1 MCYYTVQA
9 KTYKENFHAERTHRE
24 AIKTELD
31 NTKDQSTISIHRLEA
46 RVIEFE
52 RERNLAPDQ
61 CRREL
66 RKLKEEYKAAQEQL
80 KAFNII
86 GITTRTT
93 LKQEILAYKQ
103 ELDEERKKVEQMQ
116 ASVNALNVQLSLQSA
131 EVSVSL
137 CIL

>member
-1 MCYYTVQA
+1 M
-9 KTYKENFHAERTHRE
+9 
-24 AIKTELD
+24 
-31 NTKDQSTISIHRLEA
+31 
-46 RVIEFE
+46 
-52 RERNLAPDQ
+52 APDQ

-66 RKLKEEYKAAQEQL
+66 RKLKEEYRVAQEQL

-93 LKQEILAYKQ
+93 LQQEILAYKQ

-137 CIL
+137 I